1 MNINMEFNKQERYM
15 IRKFT
20 GGDYRYSSKIY
31 KKIDGDKL
39 SKSIIIYTIS
49 RPYIT
54 PNLENELRKILIS
67 KLNPVIGKNNFIVS
81 NSKHNTE
88 ILLLLERDSKDII
101 DIIKSVSQ
109 DFKPYSESE
118 MRYYKELLSEENQNK
133 AI

>member
-1 MNINMEFNKQERYM
+1 MEFNKQERYM

-20 GGDYRYSSKIY
+20 GGDYRFSSKIY

-81 NSKHNTE
+81 NSKHHTE
-88 ILLLLERDSKDII
+88 ILLLLEKDSKDII

-118 MRYYKELLSEENQNK
+118 MRYYKELLSEEN
-133 AI
+133 

>member
-1 MNINMEFNKQERYM
+1 MEFNKQERYM

-20 GGDYRYSSKIY
+20 GGDYRFSSKIY

-118 MRYYKELLSEENQNK
+118 MRYYKELLSEESQNK

>member
-1 MNINMEFNKQERYM
+1 MEFSKQERCM

-20 GGDYRYSSKIY
+20 GGDYRFSSKIY

-39 SKSIIIYTIS
+39 SKAIIIYTIS

-67 KLNPVIGKNNFIVS
+67 KLNAVIGKNNFIVS

-88 ILLLLERDSKDII
+88 ILLLLEKDSKDIME
-101 DIIKSVSQ
+101 IIKSVSQ

>member
-1 MNINMEFNKQERYM
+1 MDFNKQERYM

-20 GGDYRYSSKIY
+20 GGDYRFSSKIY

-39 SKSIIIYTIS
+39 SKAIIIYTIS

-118 MRYYKELLSEENQNK
+118 MRYYKELLSEENENK

>member
-1 MNINMEFNKQERYM
+1 MEFNKQERYM

-20 GGDYRYSSKIY
+20 GGDYRFSSKIY

-81 NSKHNTE
+81 NSKHHTE
-88 ILLLLERDSKDII
+88 ILLLLEKDTKDIME
-101 DIIKSVSQ
+101 IIKSVSQ
-109 DFKPYSESE
+109 DFKPYSEKE
-118 MRYYKELLSEENQNK
+118 MEYYKSMINE
-133 AI
+133 

>member
-1 MNINMEFNKQERYM
+1 MEFNKQERYM

-20 GGDYRYSSKIY
+20 GGDYRFSSKIY

-49 RPYIT
+49 RPYLT

-81 NSKHNTE
+81 NSKHSTE
-88 ILLLLERDSKDII
+88 ILLLLEKDTKDII
-101 DIIKSVSQ
+101 DILKSVSQ

>member
-1 MNINMEFNKQERYM
+1 MEFNKQERYM

-20 GGDYRYSSKIY
+20 GGDYRFSSKIF

-81 NSKHNTE
+81 NSKHHTE
-88 ILLLLERDSKDII
+88 ILLLLEKDSKDII

>member
-1 MNINMEFNKQERYM
+1 MDFNKQERCM

-20 GGDYRYSSKIY
+20 GGDYRFSSKIY

-39 SKSIIIYTIS
+39 SKAIIIYTIS

-67 KLNPVIGKNNFIVS
+67 KLNVVIGKNNFIVS
-81 NSKHNTE
+81 NSKHSTE
-88 ILLLLERDSKDII
+88 ILLLLEKDSKDII

-109 DFKPYSESE
+109 DFKPYSETE

>member
-1 MNINMEFNKQERYM
+1 MEFNKQERYM

-20 GGDYRYSSKIY
+20 GGDYRFSSKIY

-81 NSKHNTE
+81 NSKHKTE
-88 ILLLLERDSKDII
+88 ILLLLEKDSKDII

-118 MRYYKELLSEENQNK
+118 MRYYKELLSEENENK

>member
-1 MNINMEFNKQERYM
+1 MEFSKQERCM

-20 GGDYRYSSKIY
+20 GGDYRFSSKIY

-39 SKSIIIYTIS
+39 SKAIIIYTIS

-67 KLNPVIGKNNFIVS
+67 KLNAVIGKNNFIVS

-88 ILLLLERDSKDII
+88 ILLLLEKDSKDIME
-101 DIIKSVSQ
+101 IIKSVSQ
-109 DFKPYSESE
+109 DFKPYSETE
-118 MRYYKELLSEENQNK
+118 MRYYKELLSE
-133 AI
+133 

>member
-1 MNINMEFNKQERYM
+1 MEFNKQERYM

-20 GGDYRYSSKIY
+20 GGDYRFSSKIY

-39 SKSIIIYTIS
+39 RKSIIIYTIS

-54 PNLENELRKILIS
+54 PNLENELRKILIL
-67 KLNPVIGKNNFIVS
+67 KLNAVIGKNKFIVS

-88 ILLLLERDSKDII
+88 ILLHLERDSKDIM

-118 MRYYKELLSEENQNK
+118 MRYYKELLSEESQNK

>member
-1 MNINMEFNKQERYM
+1 MEFNKQERYM

-20 GGDYRYSSKIY
+20 GGDYCYSSKIY

-67 KLNPVIGKNNFIVS
+67 KLNDVIGKNNFIVS

>member
-1 MNINMEFNKQERYM
+1 MEFNKQERYM

-20 GGDYRYSSKIY
+20 GGDYRFSSKIY

-49 RPYIT
+49 RPYLT

-81 NSKHNTE
+81 NSKHSTE
-88 ILLLLERDSKDII
+88 ILLLLERDSKDIME
-101 DIIKSVSQ
+101 IIKSVSQ

>member
-1 MNINMEFNKQERYM
+1 MEFNKQERYM

-20 GGDYRYSSKIY
+20 GGDYRFSSKIY

-88 ILLLLERDSKDII
+88 ILLLLEKDSKDIME
-101 DIIKSVSQ
+101 IIKSVSQ

>member
-1 MNINMEFNKQERYM
+1 MEFNKQERYM

-20 GGDYRYSSKIY
+20 GGDYRFSSKIY

-54 PNLENELRKILIS
+54 LNLENELRKILIS

-88 ILLLLERDSKDII
+88 ILLLLERDSKDIME
-101 DIIKSVSQ
+101 IIKSVSQ

-118 MRYYKELLSEENQNK
+118 MEYYKELLSEENQNK

>member
-1 MNINMEFNKQERYM
+1 MEFNKQERYM

-88 ILLLLERDSKDII
+88 ILLLLEKDTKDII

-118 MRYYKELLSEENQNK
+118 MRYYKELLSEENENK

>member
-1 MNINMEFNKQERYM
+1 MEFSKQERYM

-20 GGDYRYSSKIY
+20 GGDYRFSSKIY

-81 NSKHNTE
+81 NSKHHTE
-88 ILLLLERDSKDII
+88 ILLLLEKDTKDII

-118 MRYYKELLSEENQNK
+118 MEYYKELLSEENQNK

>member
-1 MNINMEFNKQERYM
+1 MDFNKQERYM

-67 KLNPVIGKNNFIVS
+67 KLNPVIGKDNFIVS
-81 NSKHNTE
+81 NSKHSTE
-88 ILLLLERDSKDII
+88 ILLLLEKDSKDII

-118 MRYYKELLSEENQNK
+118 MRYYKELLSEEIQNK

>member
-1 MNINMEFNKQERYM
+1 MEFNKQERYM

-67 KLNPVIGKNNFIVS
+67 KLNPVIGKDNFIVS
-81 NSKHNTE
+81 NSKHSTE
-88 ILLLLERDSKDII
+88 ILLLLEKDSKDII

-118 MRYYKELLSEENQNK
+118 MRYYKELLSEEIQNK

>member
-1 MNINMEFNKQERYM
+1 MEFNKQERYM

-20 GGDYRYSSKIY
+20 GGDYRFSSKIY

-39 SKSIIIYTIS
+39 SKTIIIYTIS

-88 ILLLLERDSKDII
+88 ILLLLEKDSKDII

-118 MRYYKELLSEENQNK
+118 MRYYKELLSEEN
-133 AI
+133 

>member
-1 MNINMEFNKQERYM
+1 MEFSKQERYM

-20 GGDYRYSSKIY
+20 GGDYRFSSKIY

-49 RPYIT
+49 RPYLT

-67 KLNPVIGKNNFIVS
+67 KLNAVIGKNNFIVS

-88 ILLLLERDSKDII
+88 ILLLLEKDSKDIME
-101 DIIKSVSQ
+101 IIKSVSQ
-109 DFKPYSESE
+109 DFKPYAESDME
-118 MRYYKELLSEENQNK
+118 YYKELLSEENQNK

>member
-1 MNINMEFNKQERYM
+1 MDFNKQERYM

-20 GGDYRYSSKIY
+20 GGDYRFSSKIY

-88 ILLLLERDSKDII
+88 ILLLLEKDTKDII

-118 MRYYKELLSEENQNK
+118 MRYYKELLSEENENK

>member
-1 MNINMEFNKQERYM
+1 MEFNKQERYM

-81 NSKHNTE
+81 NSKHHTE
-88 ILLLLERDSKDII
+88 ILLLLEKDSKDII

-118 MRYYKELLSEENQNK
+118 MRYYKELLSEEN
-133 AI
+133 

>member
-1 MNINMEFNKQERYM
+1 MEFNKQERYM

-20 GGDYRYSSKIY
+20 GGDYRFSSKIY

-39 SKSIIIYTIS
+39 SKPIIIYTIS

-88 ILLLLERDSKDII
+88 ILLLLEKDSKDIME
-101 DIIKSVSQ
+101 IIKSVSQ
-109 DFKPYSESE
+109 DFKPYSEKE
-118 MRYYKELLSEENQNK
+118 MEYYKS
-133 AI
+133 II

>member
-1 MNINMEFNKQERYM
+1 MEFNKQERYM

-67 KLNPVIGKNNFIVS
+67 ELNPVIGKNNFIVS

-88 ILLLLERDSKDII
+88 ILLLLEKDSKDII
-101 DIIKSVSQ
+101 DVIKSVSQ

-118 MRYYKELLSEENQNK
+118 MEYYKSMINE
-133 AI
+133 

>member
-1 MNINMEFNKQERYM
+1 MEFNKQERFM

-20 GGDYRYSSKIY
+20 GGDYRFSSKIY

-81 NSKHNTE
+81 NSKHHTE
-88 ILLLLERDSKDII
+88 ILLLLEKDSKDII

>member
-1 MNINMEFNKQERYM
+1 MDFNKQERYM

-20 GGDYRYSSKIY
+20 GGDYRFSSKIY

-88 ILLLLERDSKDII
+88 ILLLLEKDSKDII

-118 MRYYKELLSEENQNK
+118 MRYYKELLSEESQNK

>member
-1 MNINMEFNKQERYM
+1 MEFNKQERYM

-20 GGDYRYSSKIY
+20 GGDYRFSSKIY

-88 ILLLLERDSKDII
+88 ILLLLEKDSKDII

>member
-1 MNINMEFNKQERYM
+1 MEFNKQERYM

-20 GGDYRYSSKIY
+20 GGDYRFSSKIY

-81 NSKHNTE
+81 NSKHHTE
-88 ILLLLERDSKDII
+88 ILLLLEKDSKDII

>member
-1 MNINMEFNKQERYM
+1 MEFNKQERYM

-81 NSKHNTE
+81 NSKHHTE
-88 ILLLLERDSKDII
+88 ILLLLEKDSKDIME
-101 DIIKSVSQ
+101 IIKSVSQ

-118 MRYYKELLSEENQNK
+118 MEYYKELLSEENQNK

>member
-1 MNINMEFNKQERYM
+1 MEFNKQERYM

-20 GGDYRYSSKIY
+20 GGDYRFSSKIY

-81 NSKHNTE
+81 NSKYHAE

>member
-1 MNINMEFNKQERYM
+1 MEFSKQERYM

-20 GGDYRYSSKIY
+20 GGDYRFSSKIY

-67 KLNPVIGKNNFIVS
+67 KLNDVIGKNNFIVS

-88 ILLLLERDSKDII
+88 ILLLLEKDSKDIME
-101 DIIKSVSQ
+101 IIKSVSQ

-118 MRYYKELLSEENQNK
+118 MRYYKELLSEENENK

>member
-1 MNINMEFNKQERYM
+1 MDFNKQERYM

-20 GGDYRYSSKIY
+20 GGDYRFSSKIF

-39 SKSIIIYTIS
+39 SKAIIIYTIS

-67 KLNPVIGKNNFIVS
+67 KLNDVIGKNNFIVS

-88 ILLLLERDSKDII
+88 ILLLLEKDSKDII

-109 DFKPYSESE
+109 DFKPYSEKE
-118 MRYYKELLSEENQNK
+118 MEYYKSMINE
-133 AI
+133 